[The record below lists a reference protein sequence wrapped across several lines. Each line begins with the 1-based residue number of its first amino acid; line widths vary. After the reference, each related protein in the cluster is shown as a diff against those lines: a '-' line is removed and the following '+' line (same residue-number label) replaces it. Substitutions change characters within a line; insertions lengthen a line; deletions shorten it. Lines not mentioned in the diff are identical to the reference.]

1 MAKHRVAFLS
11 SGNSDLSLVE
21 EGLKGLDCDLT
32 VHTTSSDGETIEAI
46 KGADVIILNSG
57 KMPRQVIEEIDT
69 AKAIIS
75 GGHGFDPIDDGAATE
90 KGIMVINSAG
100 FCTEEVSNHVMML
113 LLACAKKLTMLDGLM
128 KAGSWGS
135 QDGGANSTQTGRGE
149 SMPPVYG
156 QTLGL
161 IALGNI
167 GRATAR
173 KAKVFG
179 LEVIA
184 YDPYVPEWT
193 ARECGVDLVSSLNE
207 LASRSDFVSLHTP
220 LNNETR
226 KLVGES
232 FFKAMRRS
240 AYFINTSR
248 GGTADEQALIAA
260 LQSGEIA
267 GAGLDVFEQE
277 PTPADNPL
285 LKMDNV
291 IVTPHTAGSSVDSTA
306 ASLRRVG
313 EEAARVLKGTWPMS
327 LVNPEVRARIPMR
340 SPAVNP

>member
-1 MAKHRVAFLS
+1 MAKHRVAFLG
-11 SGNSDLSLVE
+11 SGNSDVGLVK

-46 KGADVIILNSG
+46 KGADVIILNAG

-135 QDGGANSTQTGRGE
+135 QDRGANSTQTGRGA
-149 SMPPVYG
+149 SMPAVYG

-193 ARECGVDLVSSLNE
+193 ARECGVELVSSLNE

-220 LNNETR
+220 LNNENQETR
-226 KLVGES
+226 
-232 FFKAMRRS
+232 RRVVLQGHETLGLLHQHF
-240 AYFINTSR
+240 AR
-248 GGTADEQALIAA
+248 RDGGR
-260 LQSGEIA
+260 A
-267 GAGLDVFEQE
+267 GAHSSAAERRDRGCGAGCIRTGADARRQPPAEDGQRHSDATYCRQLSRLD
-277 PTPADNPL
+277 
-285 LKMDNV
+285 
-291 IVTPHTAGSSVDSTA
+291 
-306 ASLRRVG
+306 
-313 EEAARVLKGTWPMS
+313 
-327 LVNPEVRARIPMR
+327 
-340 SPAVNP
+340 